1 MTTPYTDRWP
11 SLDRLWTMRRQPFRH
26 PHIGEQRVCP
36 TCSHV
41 YTPCHFRAHLRSK
54 AHRDNRGW
62 WRR

>member
-1 MTTPYTDRWP
+1 MT
-11 SLDRLWTMRRQPFRH
+11 LDRLWSKRREPFRH
-26 PHIGEQRVCP
+26 PHIGEQRVCV

-41 YTPCHFRAHLRSK
+41 YSAGEFRVHLRSK